1 MNTSDPIADY
11 LTRLRNA
18 AASGHETVDIP
29 SSKLKAE
36 ISRILRRE
44 GYIRDVSVVGEAP
57 KQVLRITLK
66 YGPDREPVITGLKRV
81 SRPGL
86 RQYVNADSLPR
97 VLGGLGI
104 ALLTTSRGILT
115 DREARKSRVGGEVL
129 CQIW

>member
-1 MNTSDPIADY
+1 MNTSDPIADF

-18 AASGHETVDIP
+18 VAAGHDTVEIP
-29 SSKLKAE
+29 SSKLKLE
-36 ISRILRRE
+36 ISRILLRE
-44 GYIRDVSVVGEAP
+44 GYIRDVQLAGDAP
-57 KQVLRITLK
+57 KQVIRITLK
-66 YGPDREPVITGLKRV
+66 YGPDRESVITGLKRI

-86 RQYVNADSLPR
+86 RQYVNAENLPR

-115 DREARKSRVGGEVL
+115 DREARKTRVGGEVL